1 MEIKNNFVVP
11 LPPDEAWRV
20 LIDIPRIA
28 PCMPGAELTN
38 IIDDRSF
45 KGNVAVKLGP
55 VALVFSGTARFEEVD
70 DQAHTARVKAQ
81 GSDTKGRGGA
91 SAAVSFALSAVPEG
105 TRVDVVTDIS
115 LSGMVAQYGRG
126 IGIIQALAT
135 QLVNQFASALHT
147 MLAQDDAPARRF
159 PDRATMDK
167 RGAPISE
174 PVEPA
179 TGFQSR
185 PSKPISAFSLL
196 FTAIWNAITRLFKGG
211 RTT

>member
-11 LPPDEAWRV
+11 LPPDEAWKV
-20 LIDIPRIA
+20 LINIPRIA
-28 PCMPGAELTN
+28 PCMPGAELTK
-38 IIDDRSF
+38 IIDERSF

-55 VALVFSGTARFEEVD
+55 VALVFSGTAKFEEVD
-70 DQAHTARVKAQ
+70 DQAHCARVKAQ

-135 QLVNQFASALHT
+135 QLVNQFAAALRT
-147 MLAQDDAPARRF
+147 MLAQEDAPTRRF
-159 PDRATMDK
+159 PDRATMDI
-167 RGAPISE
+167 RAAPISAPAE
-174 PVEPA
+174 SA
-179 TGFQSR
+179 TGFQSHAG
-185 PSKPISAFSLL
+185 KPISAIALL
-196 FTAIWNAITRLFKGG
+196 FTAIWNAITNLFKGR